1 MLGSITCTVDA
12 SLAGPEKSRAL
23 SPLVPIYCNTKH
35 KLSKSYWLDHQ
46 TKHALSQHY
55 LSIFWQED
63 HDFGFSPITIASC
76 VILMISYK
84 IMINSPHAMLAY
96 FRGFPACFTR
106 HASTCLL
113 HPLWSIPQVSAW
125 QLPCPT
131 RSGFPVRVQ
140 PLVSHSDCKHPHK
153 NECTQE

>member
-1 MLGSITCTVDA
+1 MLHLLGQRNLRL
-12 SLAGPEKSRAL
+12 SLRLFQSTATQSTNSVSLTDWISR
-23 SPLVPIYCNTKH
+23 PNM
-35 KLSKSYWLDHQ
+35 
-46 TKHALSQHY
+46 HY
-55 LSIFWQED
+55 LISKPFLTRRSWLWV
-63 HDFGFSPITIASC
+63 FSNHNHASF
-76 VILMISYK
+76 VILLISYK
-84 IMINSPHAMLAY
+84 IMINPPHAMLAY